1 MECNKM
7 LKKLNRMLNICLNEN
22 YKKNYKRWK
31 KSVDILSDMIIAM
44 ECRTPETLTE
54 TEKRRVLLLI
64 APKM

>member
-1 MECNKM
+1 M

-54 TEKRRVLLLI
+54 TENRRVLLLI